1 MFEAFLL
8 LFDLDSI
15 GFGVLIAISYSLLLL
30 FELILGID
38 LLDEPR
44 PRFELVLS
52 SYLILKIFGC
62 SSLLSFD
69 G

>member
-15 GFGVLIAISYSLLLL
+15 DFGVLIAISYSLLLL